1 MTLQQTI
8 ADYLKYT
15 GQKGLDIS
23 AALIDCDGVL
33 YDSMKYH
40 TQAWVKL
47 MKKNGIKCTRDEF
60 YEMEGMTGSEIIKM
74 KFKTGVGKNITD
86 DEAHALYG
94 VKTRY
99 FRELGEAPV
108 MPGAV
113 RVLEALKEA
122 DVDPGAHRQGLR
134 QPLWR
139 GQSHRT

>member
-15 GQKGLDIS
+15 GHKGFDIH

-33 YDSMKYH
+33 YDSMKLH

-86 DEAHALYG
+86 DEAIALYG

-99 FRELGEAPV
+99 FRERGEAPI
-108 MPGAV
+108 MPGAI
-113 RVLEALKEA
+113 RVLNTLKE
-122 DVDPGAHRQGLR
+122 
-134 QPLWR
+134 
-139 GQSHRT
+139 